1 MQLTSTGEHELT
13 IQGNIK
19 TVDDYMEI
27 REAATR
33 LVSSGTRTLH
43 FRIEDSFSMP
53 SAVIGFLVKLVNRDK
68 VQVSMDIR
76 DQRLFELLQELSL
89 TGLFKARYIP
99 G

>member
-33 LVSSGTRTLH
+33 LVASGTRTLH

-53 SAVIGFLVKLVNRDK
+53 SAVIGFLVQLVNRDK
-68 VQVSMDIR
+68 VSMDIR